1 MSGHLSSY
9 LEEEASG
16 LLIVNSKLFT
26 KGLKLLRDK
35 ETVVKSSDS
44 RVSFGE
50 NHFD

>member
-1 MSGHLSSY
+1 MSY

-16 LLIVNSKLFT
+16 LLVVNTKLFT
-26 KGLKLLRDK
+26 KGLKLFRDE
-35 ETVVKSSDS
+35 ETVVESSDS